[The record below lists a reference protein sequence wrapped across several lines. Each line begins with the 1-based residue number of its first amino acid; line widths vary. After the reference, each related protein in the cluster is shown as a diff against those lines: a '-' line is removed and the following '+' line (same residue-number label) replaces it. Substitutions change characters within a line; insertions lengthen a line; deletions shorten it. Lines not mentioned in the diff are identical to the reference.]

1 MLSCVIV
8 REFFSPCY
16 LYPDPMFNNF
26 VLRPLSPVFR
36 DALNFPCRCSRQNG
50 VVSFKLQTSNAKKGK
65 PTEEVED
72 QLDKKKNTKLK
83 NEIEIDDILSKQE
96 EKAYNLLASL

>member
-1 MLSCVIV
+1 MEWFHSNYK
-8 REFFSPCY
+8 P
-16 LYPDPMFNNF
+16 PM
-26 VLRPLSPVFR
+26 P
-36 DALNFPCRCSRQNG
+36 
-50 VVSFKLQTSNAKKGK
+50 KKEK